1 MEAERTGVANYFTDN
16 EDIRDFFEHMD
27 IRQLV
32 ELQER
37 QYAEAMQYD
46 YAPESYEDAIDSYR
60 RALELVGG
68 LTANFIEP
76 RAADVD
82 LQGAQLVDGK
92 VHYATG
98 TREALDQLAKADLMG
113 FTLPREYGG
122 LNLPLITYTMAIE
135 MVSRADASLMNLFGL
150 QDIAETINSFA
161 SDEIKHHYLSK
172 FASGEV
178 TGAMVLTEP
187 GAGSDLTN
195 VQLRATLDERDG
207 TWHLDGVKRFITNGC
222 GEVLLVLARSE
233 PDVAG
238 ARGLSLFICEGGPSV
253 KVRRIEDKLGIHGS
267 PTCELQFNR
276 APAQL
281 IGSRK
286 RGLST
291 YVMALMNGA
300 RLAIAAQ
307 GIGIA
312 QAALSEALDYAA
324 SREQFG
330 QAIRRFPAVRQMLG
344 EMHMKVETARLLAYE
359 TALTV
364 GMSNNIEHLADAG
377 ELEAYPGGKEL
388 REQRRFYKRL
398 AGALTPMVKA
408 YATEICNEVCYAALQ
423 VLGGSGYMRDYD
435 VERHYRDARIT
446 TIYEGTTQIQ
456 HGAAVGYVT
465 TGFFEQR
472 FEQLHRDHSD
482 APGDMLA
489 ELKAARE
496 HLAKAVEFANS
507 QDGAFRDLSAGRLV
521 ESATAIYNGYLLLEP
536 AMRSD
541 HKRALAESY
550 MADALPMVKL
560 RCDQVLR
567 GDRTYLDNMP
577 ALLDYE

>member
-1 MEAERTGVANYFTDN
+1 MENYFTDN
-16 EDIRDFFEHMD
+16 EDILDFFEHMD
-27 IRQLV
+27 IRLLV
-32 ELQER
+32 ELLER
-37 QYAEAMQYD
+37 RYADTDQYD
-46 YAPESYEDAIDSYR
+46 YAPENYEDAIDSYR
-60 RALELVGG
+60 RVLELVGD
-68 LTANFIEP
+68 LAANFIEP

-82 LQGAQLVDGK
+82 TEGPQLIEGK

-113 FTLPREYGG
+113 FTLPRRYGG
-122 LNLPLITYTMAIE
+122 LNLPMLIYTMAIE
-135 MVSRADASLMNLFGL
+135 MVSRADASLMNIFGL
-150 QDIAETINSFA
+150 QGIAETINSFA
-161 SDEIKHHYLSK
+161 SDENKERYLPK
-172 FASGEV
+172 FCTGEV

-195 VQLRATLDERDG
+195 VQLRATLDEQTG

-233 PDVAG
+233 PDAAG
-238 ARGLSLFICEGGPSV
+238 ARGLSLFICEGDETV
-253 KVRRIEDKLGIHGS
+253 RVRRIEDKLGIHGS
-267 PTCELQFNR
+267 PTCELQFNHT
-276 APAQL
+276 PAQL
-281 IGSRK
+281 IGSRR

-300 RLAIAAQ
+300 RLGIAAQ

-344 EMHMKVETARLLAYE
+344 DMHMKVETARLLAYE
-359 TALTV
+359 TAIAV
-364 GMSNNIEHLADAG
+364 GVSNNVEHLIETG
-377 ELEAYPGGKEL
+377 ELEGYPDGKAL
-388 REQRRFYKRL
+388 RTQRKFHKRL
-398 AGALTPMVKA
+398 ASALTPLVKY
-408 YATEICNEVCYAALQ
+408 YATEMCNEVCYDAIQ

-456 HGAAVGYVT
+456 HNAAIGYVM

-472 FEQLHRDHSD
+472 FEQLHRKHSS
-482 APGDMLA
+482 APTQMLK
-489 ELKAARE
+489 ELEAARE
-496 HLAKAVEFANS
+496 FLLNAVQFTSE
-507 QDGAFRDLSAGRLV
+507 QDDAFRSLNASRLV
-521 ESATAIYNGYLLLEP
+521 ESTTTIYNGYLLLEP
-536 AMRSD
+536 ATRSE
-541 HKRALAESY
+541 HKRALAENY
-550 MADALPMVKL
+550 IADVLPMVKL

-577 ALLDYE
+577 ALLDYD